1 MKLNE
6 IIITSALRTAVGSL
20 GKSLKNIA
28 GEELGSIVISEAI
41 KKSKINTSEIDEVI
55 MGQVLTGGAG
65 QNPARQAAVR
75 SEIPIEK
82 PAYIVNQVCGSGL
95 RSIASG
101 FQSIRSGDSKVVI
114 AGGQENM
121 SLAPHTIHLRDGKKL
136 GDVALTD
143 TMIKDGLW
151 DAFNEYHMGVT
162 AENVATK
169 FQVTRDDQ
177 DKFALRSQEKAL
189 EAQKNKRFNDEIVN
203 IKIKSKKSE
212 VDFNVDEHPREGL
225 DLETLSRLKPVFK
238 KDGTVTAGN
247 SSGINDGSAAVTIM
261 SGEEAVK
268 RELDKLVSIKSW
280 ASCGVDPALMGT
292 GPIPSSKKALDLA
305 GWSIKDVDLFEVNEA
320 FAAVV
325 LRYLEAL
332 NISEDKVNV
341 NGGSIAM
348 GHPLGATGSM
358 LLGTLLD
365 ELERRDLNTGLVT
378 LCVGAGMGTATI
390 IERV

>member
-1 MKLNE
+1 M
-6 IIITSALRTAVGSL
+6 
-20 GKSLKNIA
+20 
-28 GEELGSIVISEAI
+28 
-41 KKSKINTSEIDEVI
+41 
-55 MGQVLTGGAG
+55 
-65 QNPARQAAVR
+65 
-75 SEIPIEK
+75 
-82 PAYIVNQVCGSGL
+82 
-95 RSIASG
+95 
-101 FQSIRSGDSKVVI
+101 
-114 AGGQENM
+114 
-121 SLAPHTIHLRDGKKL
+121 

-212 VDFNVDEHPREGL
+212 VDFNLDEHPREGL

-280 ASCGVDPALMGT
+280 ASCGVDPALMGS
-292 GPIPSSKKALDLA
+292 GPIPASKKALDLA
-305 GWSIKDVDLFEVNEA
+305 GWSLKDVDLFEINEA
-320 FAAVV
+320 FAAQSIAVV
-325 LRYLEAL
+325 KTLG
-332 NISEDKVNV
+332 IPDDKVNV
-341 NGGSIAM
+341 NGGAIAL
-348 GHPLGATGSM
+348 GHPIGAS
-358 LLGTLLD
+358 GT
-365 ELERRDLNTGLVT
+365 RILVT
-378 LCVGAGMGTATI
+378 LIHEMIKRDVKKGLASLCIGGGMGIAMC
-390 IERV
+390 IER